1 LDARFYLSYFNNLRS
16 VADHHYRPAVEEYKS
31 AFDDWNVPG
40 VLSTWAKYIGE
51 DVEKPIS
58 LVIWGPSGTG
68 KTEWSRSLG
77 SHVFM
82 SGMFDL
88 SLWLDNCDYI
98 VFDDISF
105 TSMDFFKWWF
115 AAQKEFSITDK

>member
-1 LDARFYLSYFNNLRS
+1 M
-16 VADHHYRPAVEEYKS
+16 
-31 AFDDWNVPG
+31 
-40 VLSTWAKYIGE
+40 GE
-51 DVEKPIS
+51 DVDKPIS

-77 SHVFM
+77 SHIFM

-88 SLWLDNCDYI
+88 SLWLDNSDYI

-105 TSMDFFKWWF
+105 TSMDFFKWWL
-115 AAQKEFSITDK
+115 AAQKEFSVTEE